1 MSQEYIASF
10 SRGDQS
16 SNPFLQPSLMADISD
31 PVICDSLFCSGV
43 ADISGR
49 SKAAHIVNVYR
60 LPFSLRTPSLSISTR
75 STKKAIP
82 SMGSAQS
89 GPWRVAI

>member
-16 SNPFLQPSLMADISD
+16 SNPFLQLSLTAEISD

-43 ADISGR
+43 ADVSDR
-49 SKAAHIVNVYR
+49 SSV
-60 LPFSLRTPSLSISTR
+60 
-75 STKKAIP
+75 
-82 SMGSAQS
+82 
-89 GPWRVAI
+89 